1 MNLKK
6 LLALPML
13 LFFSS
18 ALANYIEPH
27 WVENAP
33 YAGSSKPVFIFTG
46 NLADVVFDERG
57 EIVQWYV
64 KPVAGTNVLKEK
76 DGVFD
81 TSALSNALK
90 NSLLS
95 SEKGLV
101 VRGLPQGE
109 AAVEKPSVTKE
120 GEGNSS
126 HLVARFKYTQGSST
140 VEKRVDI
147 DPSKYTLNFEV
158 TVTGVDKYTL
168 TFPGVNGVSSS
179 YAKGVSRGSQTVQP
193 SGEVKN
199 IEYASIQS
207 AGSFFAPSS
216 GGALVIQPLPE
227 TTLSA
232 KLALETT
239 NFVNPAKPEE
249 KASLPLQRLTLTATS
264 PTVKLRV
271 FGGRD
276 ELIRLHL
283 EGYDKLPGLFS
294 PNIWGQ
300 ISLGLVW
307 LMKTVYS
314 VTGAWILTLLILTLL
329 IRLLI
334 WPLMHRQYLSTAE
347 MQMVQPLMK
356 ELNEKYKDNPE
367 RRTQETMR
375 LYQEHKINPAAGCL
389 PAIVQAPLFII
400 LWRVFSNY
408 EFNERFLWLPDL
420 SLPDILPILPALYVA
435 VNVANLWVM
444 TRKTPDMF
452 RQQALFYLL
461 FAFFALQL
469 PSGVVIYYI
478 FSTLIGMLQY
488 WLINRRIA
496 AQMELRKV
504 SKVMVPSSSSSSP
517 STSSSV
523 KLQKATPKK

>member
-6 LLALPML
+6 LLALPL
-13 LFFSS
+13 LLMFSS
-18 ALANYIEPH
+18 ALADYIEPR
-27 WVENAP
+27 WIENPTYSA
-33 YAGSSKPVFIFTG
+33 SKTPVYIATG
-46 NLADVVFDERG
+46 NLADVVFNERG
-57 EIVQWYV
+57 EIVQWFV
-64 KPVAGTNVLKEK
+64 KPIPGTRVIKEQN
-76 DGVFD
+76 GTFD
-81 TSALSNALK
+81 TGGLSSQLRG
-90 NSLLS
+90 SLLS

-101 VRGLPQGE
+101 VGGLPAGKT
-109 AAVEKPSVTKE
+109 VLTKPSVVKE

-126 HLVARFKYTQGSST
+126 HLIGRFKYTQGSST
-140 VEKRVDI
+140 VEKRIDI
-147 DPSKYTLNFEV
+147 DPSKFTLTINV
-158 TVTGVDKYTL
+158 TVTGVDGYTL
-168 TFPGVNGVSSS
+168 NFSGVNGAGNA
-179 YAKGVSRGSQTVQP
+179 YAKAVAQGTETVLLSGTVQ
-193 SGEVKN
+193 N
-199 IEYASIQS
+199 IQYASVQS
-207 AGSFFAPSS
+207 PGNFFAPSS

-227 TTLSA
+227 SPMSATLG
-232 KLALETT
+232 LETV

-249 KASLPLQRLTLTATS
+249 KASFPLQRISLSATT
-264 PTVKLRV
+264 PTVKLRI

-276 ELIRLHL
+276 ELIRLNL

-294 PNIWGQ
+294 PNIWGE

-314 VTGAWILTLLILTLL
+314 FAGSWILTLLLLTAL
-329 IRLLI
+329 IRLVI

-367 RRTQETMR
+367 RRSQETMR

-420 SLPDILPILPALYVA
+420 SLPDTLPILPALYVA

-444 TRKTPDMF
+444 TRKTPEMF
-452 RQQALFYLL
+452 RQQAIFYLL

-488 WLINRRIA
+488 WLINRRIT
-496 AQMELRKV
+496 AQMQLRQV
-504 SKVMVPSSSSSSP
+504 SKVVPSSTP
-517 STSSSV
+517 SV
-523 KLQKATPKK
+523 KLQKAGPKK